1 MRRYGFAFIVVLSFI
16 SIIVA
21 QQSFK
26 LYPGAKLDE
35 ALTKAEGDF
44 LAESIKEGAPL
55 AKGQQVTLYS
65 TPDDF
70 DKVCNFYRGIIKEF
84 ERGRFSGKLS
94 EGQKFKS
101 AIFIFDGAADTQKSK
116 SWIRV
121 QRPYV
126 PEDEVGEDNPKV
138 YEITVITY
146 YEIK

>member
-1 MRRYGFAFIVVLSFI
+1 MRRFSFAFIVVLSFI
-16 SIIVA
+16 SITVA
-21 QQSFK
+21 QQGFN

-35 ALTKAEGDF
+35 ALTKAERAL

-55 AKGQQVTLYS
+55 PKGQQVTLYS

-84 ERGRFSGKLS
+84 EGGRFSSKLS
-94 EGQKFKS
+94 EGQKFRS

-121 QRPYV
+121 QRPYI

-138 YEITVITY
+138 HDITVITH

>member
-1 MRRYGFAFIVVLSFI
+1 MRRYAFAFIGGLFFI
-16 SIIVA
+16 SLTVA

-35 ALTKAEGDF
+35 VLTKAERDF
-44 LAESIKEGAPL
+44 LTESIKEGAPL
-55 AKGQQVTLYS
+55 PKGQQVTLYS

-84 ERGRFSGKLS
+84 EKGRFSSRLS
-94 EGQKFKS
+94 KDQKFRS
-101 AIFIFDGAADTQKSK
+101 AIFIFDGAADIQKSK
-116 SWIRV
+116 NWIRV

-126 PEDEVGEDNPKV
+126 PEDEIGEDNPKV
-138 YEITVITY
+138 HDITVITH